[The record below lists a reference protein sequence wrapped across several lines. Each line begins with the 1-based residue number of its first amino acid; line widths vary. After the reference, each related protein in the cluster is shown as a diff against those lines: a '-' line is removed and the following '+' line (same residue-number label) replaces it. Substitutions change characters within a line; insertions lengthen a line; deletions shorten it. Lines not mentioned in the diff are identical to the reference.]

1 MTFPPTSSSPQTP
14 GSSGFAFDNTREVG
28 DADTVEQSG
37 DEVTTGGR
45 VFGWVLAL
53 VIGAIFGTVGTVAHQ
68 ITVTIFGAALPVGLV
83 LGLIGMAALFVGVR
97 LLLEDRVAT
106 VLSAVG
112 VVGMIVL
119 FSFRS
124 AGGSVLIPQG
134 LTGIVWSVV
143 PALIAVVV
151 ISWPRNLGQSA
162 SRPAQNPGQ
171 RPPQNLSQNAAG
183 PRPTAFGPRDSA

>member
-1 MTFPPTSSSPQTP
+1 M
-14 GSSGFAFDNTREVG
+14 G
-28 DADTVEQSG
+28 DADAAGRSG
-37 DEVTTGGR
+37 EEITAGGR

-162 SRPAQNPGQ
+162 GRPASPTASQNPV
-171 RPPQNLSQNAAG
+171 QNLGQNPAG

>member
-1 MTFPPTSSSPQTP
+1 M
-14 GSSGFAFDNTREVG
+14 G
-28 DADTVEQSG
+28 DADTADQSG

-45 VFGWVLAL
+45 IFGWVLAL

-162 SRPAQNPGQ
+162 SRPTEAPAQHLGQNAGQIPG
-171 RPPQNLSQNAAG
+171 NNAAG